1 MGDFVFRK
9 NEQSNAWTILAP
21 RRSKRTNVGKKAE
34 PICPFCIGTEG
45 DEPELYR
52 VGGQAGDSNWHIR
65 VIPNKF
71 PFTPH
76 HEIIIHSPD
85 HHKNI
90 DELPF
95 PQVELIL
102 QTYRHRYRANVS
114 KGQVYL
120 FHNRGIAAGES
131 LPHPHTQLT
140 LVPDDVTLAIPPLDM
155 KIYESRISQESGKK
169 NKKTFSMILNSLFMI
184 HKEKISLKQET
195 VVDTRS
201 LLETEDFLIFC
212 PQTSSWPDEV
222 WVAPKKSGETFGD
235 VSDSALTDLSFVLAR
250 IIQLFDLRHGYEFPF
265 NFYIAP
271 GKNWYLRFIPRMRI
285 LGGFE
290 VGTQVL
296 VNTQDPTETF
306 AFVKEHFWEPNV
318 EKIKSEQRADYWKSV

>member
-45 DEPELYR
+45 DEEELYR
-52 VGGQAGDSNWHIR
+52 IGGQEGDSNWHIR

-102 QTYRHRYRANVS
+102 KTYKQRYRANAA

-140 LVPDDVTLAIPPLDM
+140 VVPYEVSLEIPSLNLG
-155 KIYESRISQESGKK
+155 IYEKELRIKK
-169 NKKTFSMILNSLFMI
+169 PKSLFG
-184 HKEKISLKQET
+184 KLFYREEKSQQENNHQHD
-195 VVDTRS
+195 V
-201 LLETEDFLIFC
+201 LETEDFFVFC
-212 PQTSSWPDEV
+212 PKTSSWPDEV
-222 WVAPKKSGETFGD
+222 WIAPKKPGETFGD
-235 VSDSALTDLSFVLAR
+235 VADNALTDLSFVLAR
-250 IIQLFDLRHGYEFPF
+250 LIQLLDLRHGYEFPF

-271 GKNWYLRFIPRMRI
+271 GKNWYVRLIPRMRI

-296 VNTQDPTETF
+296 VNTQDPAETF
-306 AFVKEHFWEPNV
+306 AFITEHFWEPNV

>member
-1 MGDFVFRK
+1 MADFQFLK
-9 NEQSNAWTILAP
+9 NKISHSWTILAP
-21 RRSKRTNVGKKAE
+21 RRSQRTNIGKNAA
-34 PICPFCIGTEG
+34 PICPFCIGTEE
-45 DEPELYR
+45 DEEELYR
-52 VGGQAGDSNWHIR
+52 VGGKEGDSNWHIR

-102 QTYRHRYRANVS
+102 KTYRQRYRVNAS

-131 LPHPHTQLT
+131 LPHPHTQLAV
-140 LVPDDVTLAIPPLDM
+140 VPHEISLGIPALDER
-155 KIYESRISQESGKK
+155 IYS
-169 NKKTFSMILNSLFMI
+169 
-184 HKEKISLKQET
+184 KISEPASQA
-195 VVDTRS
+195 S
-201 LLETEDFLIFC
+201 LVSKLFRRKMEKRLVGQKNTNDVLETEDFLLFC

-222 WVAPKKSGETFGD
+222 WIAPKKQSETFGD
-235 VSDSALTDLSFVLAR
+235 IADNALTDLSFVLAR
-250 IIQLFDLRHGYEFPF
+250 TIQLFDLRHGYEFPF

-271 GKNWYLRFIPRMRI
+271 GKNWYVRFIPRMRI

-290 VGTQVL
+290 VGTQVM
-296 VNTQDPTETF
+296 VNTQNPGETF
-306 AFVKEHFWEPNV
+306 AFIKEHFWEPNV
-318 EKIKSEQRADYWKSV
+318 EKIKSEQRADYRKSV